1 MAGITVTLD
10 RYPFLAGSGAEQSN
24 MASTSVLIN
33 PNVLVQKNDPFTTG
47 IVYLPIGLA
56 YVAAALRRNDLP
68 IKVIDAFGE
77 APRQARGV
85 GDFMILGL
93 STEDVVDRIPEDA
106 GVIFVYANQL
116 INHSSVAEIVCAA
129 KTRFAEV
136 PVVILEN
143 TQAVTAY
150 ALRPVAKNLYEVGAD
165 YLLCG
170 EGEQRTVSFVS
181 AIGRGATQ
189 DELSEI
195 DGLCWPG
202 RDSPIKSFNQN
213 LDDLAFP
220 AWDLFPLEAY
230 WSLRFAHG
238 PQSAKKYLPMLT
250 TRGCPFPCRFCVV
263 PATNDRSWRFRSGAS
278 VADEMAHMKERFGV
292 SEFHWEDL
300 NPTINDRR
308 MRALCGEIISRRLG
322 VTWKIVAGT
331 KVESMRTKETVSLM
345 AQAGCRYVSISP
357 ESGSKR
363 IRTLIEK
370 PFSVEHATK
379 LIHEMNRVGIRS
391 QACFVLGFPGEED
404 EDRAMT
410 RAMVRD
416 LVRNGID
423 EIAIFLISPVP
434 GSEIF
439 KDFGGYKSLS
449 ELNFTPTWREDYEM
463 LNKFR
468 IRLYLSFLG
477 WKLRYY
483 PLKILRQGINFLMRR
498 FETKMEMVPY
508 KALVY
513 KLMLA
518 RI

>member
-1 MAGITVTLD
+1 MTRT
-10 RYPFLAGSGAEQSN
+10 
-24 MASTSVLIN
+24 TVLIN
-33 PNVLVQKNDPFTTG
+33 PNVLVQRNDPFTTG
-47 IVYLPIGLA
+47 VIYMPIGLA
-56 YVAAALRRNDLP
+56 YVAASLRAKEFP
-68 IKVIDAFGE
+68 VTVIDAFGE
-77 APRQARGV
+77 DPRRARKV

-93 STEDVVDRIPEDA
+93 SADEVTERIPADV
-106 GVIFVYANQL
+106 GVIFIYANQL
-116 INHSSVAEIVCAA
+116 INHASVVELIRSA
-129 KTRFAEV
+129 KARFTNV
-136 PVVILEN
+136 PVAVLEN

-150 ALRPVAKNLYEVGAD
+150 ALRPVAQALYDAGAD
-165 YLLCG
+165 YLLSG
-170 EGEQRTVSFVS
+170 EGEERAVSFVQS
-181 AIGRGATQ
+181 VERGAPRE
-189 DELSEI
+189 ELAAI

-202 RDSPIKSFNQN
+202 MDSPIKSYNQN
-213 LDDLAFP
+213 LDTLPFP
-220 AWDLFPLEAY
+220 AWDLFPLKGY

-263 PATNDRSWRFRSGAS
+263 PATNDRTWRFRSGPS
-278 VADEMAHMKERFGV
+278 IADEMAYMKKQFGV
-292 SEFHWEDL
+292 TEFHWEDL

-308 MRALCGEIISRRLG
+308 MRAMCEEIINRCLG

-331 KVESMRTKETVSLM
+331 KVESMRTEETVRLM

-363 IRTLIEK
+363 VRRLIEK

-404 EDRAMT
+404 EDRTLT
-410 RAMVRD
+410 RDMIKD

-423 EIAIFLISPVP
+423 EIAIFIISPVP

-439 KDFGGYKSLS
+439 KDFSGYKSLS
-449 ELNFTPTWREDYEM
+449 ELTFTPTWRDDYEY
-463 LNKFR
+463 LNR
-468 IRLYLSFLG
+468 IRIKLYLSFLG

-483 PLKILRQGINFLMRR
+483 PLKILRQGINFVMRR

-513 KLMLA
+513 RLMLA